1 MCDKRRK
8 CNRSRRRYRV
18 PYAQICI
25 VLTLLTIQ
33 RIMKNIIGDTVQKLT
48 IFSVCLLYCIFISL
62 PIQFDYLLVGNNRL
76 LFCTF
81 THVAS
86 SLSSLKALHIV
97 SSLELANATTV
108 DKDKSCAI
116 TITKATNFENLNFED
131 FIAFTYL
138 FNYLFMFF
146 KNLEYNFYCIIVKY
160 LIVKLNIT
168 RR

>member
-86 SLSSLKALHIV
+86 SLSSLKALH
-97 SSLELANATTV
+97 
-108 DKDKSCAI
+108 KSCAI
-116 TITKATNFENLNFED
+116 TITKATNFDNLNFED

-138 FNYLFMFF
+138 FNYLFLVF